1 MGAFVA
7 ILNKTS
13 PSLSL
18 GVVVSA
24 SHNKIVDNGV
34 KVANFAGNMLEMH
47 YEPVLEKF
55 VMEENLCTAAED
67 LKAYLEKERQLNVFT
82 DETITFIGGD
92 TRPSTVQLLELISLG
107 IESQG
112 GKSLNF
118 GLTTTPQLQYY
129 GKYAF
134 S

>member
-1 MGAFVA
+1 M
-7 ILNKTS
+7 
-13 PSLSL
+13 
-18 GVVVSA
+18 GVVISA

-55 VMEENLCTAAED
+55 VMEED
-67 LKAYLEKERQLNVFT
+67 LTKATEEFKIYLEKDMGLNVFK
-82 DETITFIGGD
+82 DETVTFIGGD
-92 TRPSTVQLLELISLG
+92 TRPSTVQLLDLVSLG
-107 IESQG
+107 IQSQG

-129 GKYAF
+129 GKF
-134 S
+134 VLS